1 MLSSLEKRLAN
12 VETFV
17 AESKAQVEEINQHVE
32 GLDSDFADMRDDFK
46 SALNV
51 LSGDLRNE
59 LHDLRGM
66 FMSELAK
73 FQGEVEVEIST
84 IHQQMEE
91 IQADVS
97 LAKRVMASGGGNT
110 SNQTSKVD
118 FPKPSPFV
126 GKREAR
132 VVDDFLWEME
142 QYMDGVNIVEDAMKI
157 KTTTRYLKD
166 TAALWWRRR
175 YGDIERGTCNISTWA
190 DFIREFK
197 KQFYP
202 ENAEDEA
209 RSRLRKLKHFGTIR
223 EYVKDFTNLIL
234 EIPDLPDKD
243 SLFYFLD
250 GLQPW
255 AKTELKR
262 RGV

>member
-1 MLSSLEKRLAN
+1 M
-12 VETFV
+12 
-17 AESKAQVEEINQHVE
+17 EEINQHVE

-46 SALNV
+46 SAPNV

-73 FQGEVEVEIST
+73 FRVEVEIST
-84 IHQQMEE
+84 IHQHMEE
-91 IQADVS
+91 IQTDVS
-97 LAKRVMASGGGNT
+97 LAKRVMASGNGNT
-110 SNQTSKVD
+110 SNNAPKVY

-132 VVDDFLWEME
+132 AVDDFLWEME

-157 KTTTRYLKD
+157 KTATRYLKD
-166 TAALWWRRR
+166 TAALWWRHR

-197 KQFYP
+197 K
-202 ENAEDEA
+202 
-209 RSRLRKLKHFGTIR
+209 
-223 EYVKDFTNLIL
+223 
-234 EIPDLPDKD
+234 
-243 SLFYFLD
+243 
-250 GLQPW
+250 
-255 AKTELKR
+255 
-262 RGV
+262 